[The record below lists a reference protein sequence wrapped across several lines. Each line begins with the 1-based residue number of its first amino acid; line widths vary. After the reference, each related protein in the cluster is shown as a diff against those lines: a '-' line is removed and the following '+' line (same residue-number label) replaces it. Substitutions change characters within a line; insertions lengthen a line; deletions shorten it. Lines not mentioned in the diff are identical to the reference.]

1 MMGQA
6 TTTSVPNPA
15 AGLVEGVTNL
25 DEACGNHPSWACRV
39 VFDRT
44 GNETLAGAAEWFVAK
59 PLAILAVV
67 LAALVASRLLRS
79 VIKRVMLRML
89 EPTSSSRLAKLRER
103 TPNLLLRTTE
113 EWSLRSAARV
123 QTLTAVARSL
133 ASLIVWFIAVVWI
146 LDILELNFGPFI
158 AGAGIIG
165 VALGFGAQNIVRDF
179 LSGFF
184 LIIEDQF
191 GVGDIVDLGE
201 ASGTVEKVTL
211 RSTRLR
217 DVHGVV
223 WHVPNGQI
231 QRVANQSQEWARA
244 LLDVEVAYDTDIDLA
259 ERVIAETAEAMAA
272 DPAWALEILETPEVW
287 GIEAFTPNAIVIR
300 LVMKTRPASQW
311 RVMRELRKRLKEAF
325 DQRGIVIPV
334 AQLDLR
340 MHRDRDGQTVDDTS
354 GSGEGPV
361 DGEQAPAEATE
372 RDEA

>member
-1 MMGQA
+1 MGQA
-6 TTTSVPNPA
+6 TPTTVPNPA
-15 AGLVEGVTNL
+15 SGLVEEITNL
-25 DEACGNHPSWACRV
+25 DKACGQDPSWACRF

-44 GNETLAGAAEWFVAK
+44 DNATLAGAAEWFVAK

-67 LAALVASRLLRS
+67 LVALIASRLLRS

-89 EPTSSSRLAKLRER
+89 EPTSSTRLARLRER
-103 TPNLLLRTTE
+103 TPNVLLRTTE
-113 EWSLRSAARV
+113 EWSLRSTARV

-133 ASLIVWFIAVVWI
+133 ASLIVWIIAFVWI
-146 LDILELNFGPFI
+146 LDILELNLGPFI
-158 AGAGIIG
+158 AGAGIVG

-184 LIIEDQF
+184 LIVEDQF

-201 ASGTVEKVTL
+201 ATGTVEKVTL

-231 QRVANQSQEWARA
+231 LRVANQSQEWARA
-244 LLDVEVAYDTDIDLA
+244 LLDVEVAYDTDLEYA
-259 ERVIAETAEAMAA
+259 QQVIAETAEAMAA
-272 DPAWALEILETPEVW
+272 DPEWAMEILETPEVW

-300 LVMKTRPASQW
+300 LVMKTRPAAQW

-325 DQRGIVIPV
+325 DARGIVIPF
-334 AQLDLR
+334 AQVDIR
-340 MHRDRDGQTVDDTS
+340 VHHDPDRDALEVTS
-354 GSGEGPV
+354 GDGPPG
-361 DGEQAPAEATE
+361 DESAESPGVETA
-372 RDEA
+372 D